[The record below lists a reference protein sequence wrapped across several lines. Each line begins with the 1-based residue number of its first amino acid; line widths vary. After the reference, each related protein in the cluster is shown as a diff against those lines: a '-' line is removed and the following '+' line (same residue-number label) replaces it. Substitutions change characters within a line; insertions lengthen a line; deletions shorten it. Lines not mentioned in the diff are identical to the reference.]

1 MEGGKVIASGT
12 YGCILNPALP
22 CKGETDRPKDTVSKL
37 MLDYYAESEMDEINK
52 ISKLTKSVPNHNN
65 YYILDQIKMCDPS
78 KLNME
83 DLTDF
88 QKKCGAMT
96 RKNISTYNV
105 NNPSV
110 LRHLRILQLPD
121 GGFDITHYFSEK
133 KLSPALFVKINKAL
147 ILLLQKGIVPL
158 QSAGVLHQDI
168 KAHNIV
174 YSKKNDMAKL
184 IDWGLATTIKGN
196 RIPSHIR
203 DWPIQFN
210 QPFSNKV
217 FDSFIQKLFFDMTKT
232 LSFNLRLKAYF
243 GDDLYSY
250 LLPIVSK
257 NIGDATFANSKKISE
272 AFGGLGHI
280 SYLEL
285 ILKTVAKDDL
295 ADQQIVDNINASS
308 FKVVGIIVSRQ
319 IAAALL
325 AYSIKDNKLRV
336 FKEKDYFNQV
346 YRHNCDIYGFVS
358 TYVEIIMNKSMPK
371 SLRRKAFD
379 IYSKYCLTTQFAYT
393 RIDVNELSQ
402 DLTDLNLDYS
412 PAIKKQP
419 VPQDALVF
427 SWDEDKRCPKGSRRD
442 KKTRKC
448 VSTKQA
454 QRTGPAKQGSKNK
467 TQRRRCPNGTR
478 KNKKTGLCEEKK

>member
-22 CKGETDRPKDTVSKL
+22 CKGETERPKNTVSKL
-37 MLDYYAESEMDEINK
+37 MLDYNAETEMDEINK
-52 ISKLTKSVPNHNN
+52 IAKLTKSVPNHNN
-65 YYILDQIKMCDPS
+65 YYILNQIKMCDPS
-78 KLNME
+78 KLKMA

-88 QKKCGAMT
+88 KKKCGAMT
-96 RKNISTYNV
+96 RKNISTHNV

-110 LRHLRILQLPD
+110 IRHLRILQLPD

-133 KLSPALFVKINKAL
+133 KLSPALFVKINNAL

-158 QSAGVLHQDI
+158 QSVGVLHQDI

-174 YSKKNDMAKL
+174 YSKKNDMAKI

-196 RIPSHIR
+196 RIPLHTR
-203 DWPIQFN
+203 GWPILFN

-217 FDSFIQKLFFDMTKT
+217 FDYAIQKLFFDMTKT
-232 LSFNLRLKAYF
+232 LSFTLRLKGYY
-243 GDDLYSY
+243 GNDLYSY

-257 NIGDATFANSKKISE
+257 NIYDATLTNHEKINR
-272 AFGGLGHI
+272 AYRGLGHI
-280 SYLEL
+280 PYLEL
-285 ILKTVAKDDL
+285 ILKTVAKDHL

-308 FKVVGIIVSRQ
+308 LKVIGVIVSRQ

-336 FKEKDYFNQV
+336 FKEKDYFNEV

-358 TYVEIIMNKSMPK
+358 TYVEIILNQSMPK

-393 RIDVNELSQ
+393 RIDVNELSK
-402 DLTDLNLDYS
+402 DLADLNLYYS

-419 VPQDALVF
+419 VPQDALIF
-427 SWDEDKRCPKGSRRD
+427 SWDEGKRCPKGSRRD

-448 VSTKQA
+448 VSTKQE
-454 QRTGPAKQGSKNK
+454 QRTGSAKQAAKNK
-467 TQRRRCPNGTR
+467 TRRKRCPNGTR
-478 KNKKTGLCEEKK
+478 RNKKTGLCEEKK